1 MNASKIIRK
10 QAINKAKSS
19 FNDKLKKIV
28 KSEVQRELIQNDSKN
43 DSNNIN
49 FTDKAVNKFASVG
62 SKAVALLPLKWI
74 AIGLACL
81 LLLLLATSAISC
93 VSSVAS
99 VGANATPNITP
110 EVKEKIVK
118 LMEDLDSNCGKKL
131 SSGYTLEGDTNTDW
145 RTVLALLFGY
155 YKNDLTNFNENEN
168 VGGSS
173 WKSGDVSENG
183 LNMIKSHEGFSSIPY
198 NLGDGTLTIGYGT
211 TSRYDPI
218 NYRKL
223 APKCTE
229 LQASIVLQKSL
240 KLNYANQVLVQINK
254 SGREVTQYQFDAL
267 VSFQYNEGSIQDEKF
282 WKMWCS
288 GASVEEVA
296 KQMEITKIG
305 FGGGVVT
312 RRKAEAHL
320 FLTGEYPPVSIHDYG
335 TGTTI
340 TTTSSVT
347 SNDGV
352 ISKIYEL
359 INVVSPDHTKLN
371 RKSFEEA
378 IHELNLDGDQ
388 MALANALYE
397 GNMWEEVFGEGYDFS
412 FKINGSFSGGGNS
425 STNGVQFINGE
436 RKGNQK
442 IVDLMLAEVGN
453 NGDKYCDYYGLS
465 RGNPYCAMFVF
476 YFYNQIYPNVYPNK
490 TNVNCAYC
498 PSLVEYWRSVG
509 KWADGKDYENI
520 TVGDSIFFSWS
531 SNGVAD
537 HIGTVVGRDETYVY
551 TIEGNSTNGLVCE
564 QKYRLDSSV
573 ILGYAMLD
581 SGENN

>member
-19 FNDKLKKIV
+19 FNDKLKKVV
-28 KSEVQRELIQNDSKN
+28 KSETQRELIQNDNKN

-49 FTDKAVNKFASVG
+49 FTDKAINKFASVG

-81 LLLLLATSAISC
+81 LLLLLSVSAISC
-93 VSSVAS
+93 VSSIAS
-99 VGANATPNITP
+99 VGANVSPNISP

-118 LMEDLDSNCGKKL
+118 LMEDLDSSCGKKL
-131 SSGYTLEGDTNTDW
+131 SSNFTIEGSTETDW
-145 RTVLALLFGY
+145 RTVLSLLFGY
-155 YKNDLTNFNENEN
+155 YKNNLNDFNEN

-183 LNMIKSHEGFSSIPY
+183 LNMIKTHEGFSSIPY
-198 NLGDGTLTIGYGT
+198 NLGDGTLTIGFGT

-218 NYRKL
+218 NYYKL

-229 LQASIVLQKSL
+229 LQASTVLQKTL
-240 KLNYANQVLVQINK
+240 KENYANQVLFYIKK

-288 GASVEEVA
+288 GASVEAVA

-320 FLTGEYPPVSIHDYG
+320 FLSGEYPPVSIHDYG

-340 TTTSSVT
+340 TTTSSVN
-347 SNDGV
+347 SNSG
-352 ISKIYEL
+352 IINKIYEL
-359 INVVSPDHTKLN
+359 INVVSPDHAKLN
-371 RKSFEEA
+371 RKSFVEA
-378 IHELNLDGDQ
+378 VHELNFDEDQ
-388 MALANALYE
+388 VALANALYE
-397 GNMWEEVFGEGYDFS
+397 GDMWSDTFGEDYDFS

-425 STNGVQFINGE
+425 GNVTLVNGE

-442 IVDLMLAEVGN
+442 IIDLAMGELGN
-453 NGDKYCDYYGLS
+453 NGDKYTDWYQIG
-465 RGNPYCAMFVF
+465 RGTPYCNIFVTWLMYNTSDNLYNGSYPSKTECNDAYTVATSEWF
-476 YFYNQIYPNVYPNK
+476 KSQGRWGNRDYDKLVAGDVIYFDWDGGGVDH
-490 TNVNCAYC
+490 
-498 PSLVEYWRSVG
+498 VG
-509 KWADGKDYENI
+509 IVKAVDNDWI
-520 TVGDSIFFSWS
+520 T
-531 SNGVAD
+531 
-537 HIGTVVGRDETYVY
+537 
-551 TIEGNSTNGLVCE
+551 TIEGNSTNALVCE
-564 QKYRLDSSV
+564 NKYRRDSSV
-573 ILGYAMLD
+573 IYGFGLMNY
-581 SGENN
+581 